1 MRLTEDKEISA
12 LLGRTQRV
20 AIVGLSS
27 KPDRPSYEVGKALQ
41 GFGYEIV
48 PVNPNENEVL
58 GENAYDSIDRIRPV
72 DLVDVFRRPEYVP
85 EIVDACIARRIGA
98 LWLQE
103 GVIHE
108 AAVQRAVDAGIDV
121 VMDRCMFKEYKR
133 LLG

>member
-1 MRLTEDKEISA
+1 MRITKDNEIMG
-12 LLGRTQRV
+12 LLGRTRRV
-20 AIVGLSS
+20 AMVGLSS
-27 KPDRPSYEVGKALQ
+27 KPDRPSHAVARALQ
-41 GFGYEIV
+41 GYGYEIV

-58 GENAYDSIDRIRPV
+58 GTNAAESLDRIRPV

-85 EIVDACIARRIGA
+85 EIVDACIRLRIGA

-108 AAVQRAVDAGIDV
+108 AAAQRASDAGIDV
-121 VMDRCMFKEYKR
+121 VMDRCMYKEYKR